1 MEEKNVTKIS
11 LSTFF
16 LILAIITIVIMGIF
30 LYKLNYE
37 KTTEIQ
43 KSAELQ
49 AQVNN
54 LNGTVSDLQEK
65 INTISETIE
74 NKSPTSK
81 TPETSKTSKNEINQE
96 ENVTTK
102 NTSSKQKWNG
112 DITSIDM
119 SGLKK
124 DDVQYEEL
132 TSLVNSPKYV
142 KFKNVNGNISISL
155 DVAKVNWLAQ
165 QNELENLGYTGKDY
179 DGFSNFVELKNVS
192 NIKFVECGAFGQDFW
207 KESKVLFLTN
217 DGIVKYESFE
227 NVVKNRIS
235 LKTVDKLKNIVQLYA
250 CSIVDIVD
258 GERMGGAMTTI
269 AVDENGIAYDLNA
282 YMN

>member
-1 MEEKNVTKIS
+1 MEEKNVTKIT

-16 LILAIITIVIMGIF
+16 LILAIIAIIVMGIF
-30 LYKLNYE
+30 IYKLNNDKKE
-37 KTTEIQ
+37 EIQ
-43 KSAELQ
+43 KSTELQ
-49 AQVNN
+49 SQVNN
-54 LNGTVSDLQEK
+54 LNGTISDLQGK
-65 INTISETIE
+65 INSISETIE
-74 NKSPTSK
+74 NKSTTS
-81 TPETSKTSKNEINQE
+81 ETSKNEIKQE

-102 NTSSKQKWNG
+102 NTSSNQKWNG

-119 SGLKK
+119 SKLKK
-124 DDVQYEEL
+124 DGVQYEEL
-132 TSLVNSPKYV
+132 TSLVNSPNYV

-155 DVAKVNWLAQ
+155 DVDKVDWLAK
-165 QNELENLGYTGKDY
+165 QNELKKIGYTGEDY

-192 NIKFVECGAFGQDFW
+192 NIKFVGCGAFGQDFW

-250 CSIVDIVD
+250 CSVADVVN

-269 AVDENGIAYDLNA
+269 AVDENGVAYDLND